1 MTWPDLPSR
10 RRGDKPFFWYDGPSN
25 AGPWIIWQQPHPIA
39 FAEMAYR
46 AATEHSNPAKEGDA
60 VLQRYNQTVHDTADF
75 MAAFI
80 LQAPRTSPSDPG
92 GCFSLGPPMYTA
104 EIESDEGRPAVAAK
118 DGTFELVYWR
128 FGLHLASQWRQ

>member
-1 MTWPDLPSR
+1 M
-10 RRGDKPFFWYDGPSN
+10 
-25 AGPWIIWQQPHPIA
+25 
-39 FAEMAYR
+39 
-46 AATEHSNPAKEGDA
+46 
-60 VLQRYNQTVHDTADF
+60 LQRYNQTVHDTAVSVNQRSSPALDTSASTAARTRKSGRDVDVVGRRLTTWAFMCGGQDF

-118 DGTFELVYWR
+118 DGDTFSICA
-128 FGLHLASQWRQ
+128 F